1 MKTCYQIIRIKDN
14 AKKMQQR
21 NKSKRRTL
29 MTKTLMIPTLKIKGI
44 SAINHQK
51 NNGLTETA
59 VGKEKCVFK

>member
-1 MKTCYQIIRIKDN
+1 
-14 AKKMQQR
+14 MQQR
-21 NKSKRRTL
+21 NKSKRRSL

-51 NNGLTETA
+51 NNELTETA